1 MKAAAHDLGFEVEVD
16 ETIQAPEPRQPKK
29 KAAAPKAEKP
39 ATEEAAE

>member
-1 MKAAAHDLGFEVEVD
+1 MAALAANGVSEVD